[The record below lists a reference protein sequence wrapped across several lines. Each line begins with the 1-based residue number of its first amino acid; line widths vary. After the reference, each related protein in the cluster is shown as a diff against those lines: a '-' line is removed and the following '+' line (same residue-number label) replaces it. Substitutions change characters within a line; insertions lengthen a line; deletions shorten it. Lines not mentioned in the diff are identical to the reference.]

1 MNNIIYNN
9 FDQNLDEESQNIKT
23 KFFFVE
29 KLEDFIYNQITP
41 YIKCRDFLNDVLY
54 CITFNT
60 NISVYGFKYES
71 NNTQKNTLFLSLKFC
86 SKREV
91 EEFKE
96 NFHYLLKFETLYKFS
111 TYTTYEETNKPTV
124 LLIKH
129 NPFWFSNTLTL
140 SFFTF
145 ILRCL
150 SHPNITGNFW
160 NFIANTS
167 QLYKKWDGV
176 ITKVPSKESRY
187 IKDQLLLSYFVK
199 NLPQIS
205 STYIQKEYSDR
216 YDIHNFGG
224 FISYLT
230 ITSNT
235 YPLTTIIKDNPP
247 CQEDVLDVIPS

>member
-1 MNNIIYNN
+1 MNTIIYNN
-9 FDQNLDEESQNIKT
+9 LNQKLEEEEQNIKT

-29 KLEDFIYNQITP
+29 KQEDYTYTQITP

-60 NISVYGFKYES
+60 KIHVYSFKYES
-71 NNTQKNTLFLSLKFC
+71 NNTQKDTLFLSLKFC
-86 SKREV
+86 SKKAV

-96 NFHYLLKFETLYKFS
+96 NFNYILKFETLYKFS
-111 TYTTYEETNKPTV
+111 TYTTYEETNTPTV

-160 NFIANTS
+160 KFISNTR
-167 QLYKKWDGV
+167 QLYRKWDGQ
-176 ITKVPSKESRY
+176 IIEIPSKESRY
-187 IKDQLLLSYFVK
+187 IIDTPLLSYFIK
-199 NLPQIS
+199 NLPKIS
-205 STYIQKEYSDR
+205 ATYKQKEYSDK

-224 FISYLT
+224 FICYLKE
-230 ITSNT
+230 TSIT
-235 YPLTTIIKDNPP
+235 YPLTTIIKDNPQ

>member
-1 MNNIIYNN
+1 MNTIIYNN
-9 FDQNLDEESQNIKT
+9 LNQKLEEEEQNIKT

-29 KLEDFIYNQITP
+29 KQEDYTYTQITP
-41 YIKCRDFLNDVLY
+41 YIQCRDFLNDVLY

-60 NISVYGFKYES
+60 KIHVYNFKYES
-71 NNTQKNTLFLSLKFC
+71 NNTQKDTLYLNLKFC
-86 SKREV
+86 SKKAV

-96 NFHYLLKFETLYKFS
+96 NFHYLLKFETLYKFLI
-111 TYTTYEETNKPTV
+111 YTTYEKTNKPTV

-160 NFIANTS
+160 EFILNTR
-167 QLYKKWDGV
+167 QLYKKWNGQ
-176 ITKVPSKESRY
+176 IIELPSKESRY
-187 IKDQLLLSYFVK
+187 IEDTPLLSYFVK
-199 NLPQIS
+199 NLPKIS
-205 STYIQKEYSDR
+205 STYKQKEYSDK

-224 FISYLT
+224 FICYLT
-230 ITSNT
+230 ETNIT
-235 YPLTTIIKDNPP
+235 YPLTTIIKDNPQ

>member
-9 FDQNLDEESQNIKT
+9 FNQKLEEEEQNIKT

-29 KLEDFIYNQITP
+29 KLEDSTYNQITP

-54 CITFNT
+54 CVIFNT
-60 NISVYGFKYES
+60 KISVYGFKYES
-71 NNTQKNTLFLSLKFC
+71 NNTQKDTLFLSLKFR
-86 SKREV
+86 SKKEV

-111 TYTTYEETNKPTV
+111 TYTTYEETDRSTV

-160 NFIANTS
+160 NFIVNTY
-167 QLYKKWDGV
+167 QLYKNWDDV
-176 ITKVPSKESRY
+176 VTKVPSKESRY

-224 FISYLT
+224 FLCYLNQA
-230 ITSNT
+230 SNT